1 MKCRVRSLENDS
13 GVLFGL
19 TGHLIESL
27 TLQKVANREVRPEA
41 RRLSSGLSII
51 QARNGGGLG

>member
-13 GVLFGL
+13 GVLFDL

-27 TLQKVANREVRPEA
+27 ALQKVANKEVRAEA

-51 QARNGGGLG
+51 QTRNGGGLG